1 MNGMLAT
8 AMPPMVRGASKAG
21 KQMQSSALQGIRV
34 TLQLA
39 GRSDRDERGLA
50 GRLVASIGAPT
61 SGQMSCACLALIHLD
76 RATGRP
82 RLGDANFPEPVTLAQ
97 EVRLK
102 SAIDHA
108 WRTAVNVD
116 LVDEMGRPLLLGALN
131 AHPAGVSRWL
141 MQYFQHGR

>member
-8 AMPPMVRGASKAG
+8 ALPPMVRAASKAG
-21 KQMQSSALQGIRV
+21 KRVQSSALQGIRV

-50 GRLVASIGAPT
+50 GRLLASIGAPT
-61 SGQMSCACLALIHLD
+61 SGEMACACFALIHLD
-76 RATGRP
+76 GATGRP
-82 RLGDANFPEPVTLAQ
+82 RLGDSTFPRPVSLAL

-102 SAIDHA
+102 SAIDNA

-116 LVDEMGRPLLLGALN
+116 LVDEKGRPLLLGALN

-141 MQYFQHGR
+141 MQYFQDGR